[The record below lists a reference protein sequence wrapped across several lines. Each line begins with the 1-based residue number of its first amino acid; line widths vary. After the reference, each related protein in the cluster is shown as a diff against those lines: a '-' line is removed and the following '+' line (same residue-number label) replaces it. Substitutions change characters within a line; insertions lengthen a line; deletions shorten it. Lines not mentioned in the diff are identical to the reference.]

1 MKKKIVPVGL
11 AGLVGVGLL
20 SVPAVASLND
30 EPAVKREDNVAELVV
45 VDDNDDGDDPT
56 GNTQGKSKDASADV
70 SKGVDGEDTAD
81 DTRSQASRMTRD
93 QSRSIATQGDD
104 DLTGDRAAATA
115 PRVADDDPA
124 TRDFTRDL
132 TRDVSRDVSRD
143 DTASRG

>member
-20 SVPAVASLND
+20 SLPAVASLND

-45 VDDNDDGDDPT
+45 VDDNDDGDD
-56 GNTQGKSKDASADV
+56 
-70 SKGVDGEDTAD
+70 TAD
-81 DTRSQASRMTRD
+81 DTRSQASRMTKD
-93 QSRSIATQGDD
+93 QSHSMATQGDD
-104 DLTGDRAAATA
+104 DLTADRAAATA
-115 PRVADDDPA
+115 PRVADDHPA

-132 TRDVSRDVSRD
+132 TRDASHDMSRH